1 MTATLRLTAGLACGL
16 AAAATAGCPSTSSLP
31 DDAEIDAAAALVWSE
46 VRTTTLVV
54 IANND
59 DANDFGRDVG
69 TATVELVGRLLD
81 GDVDAD
87 GRADFAPME
96 RVRVLVTFNVP
107 RRRAGRED
115 VACSLVGLGGAWT
128 SSALDTFCPDSLQRG
143 NPVLDVRAGDDFEA
157 DMRCLVERQ
166 FEGEC
171 VIETFDAMLAALS
184 PAAAPV
190 ELAPLV
196 GLGDGVNAA
205 YRAQNDVLV
214 VLMQQADRRD
224 DCSRRIHPYPRD
236 EGVCAAEG
244 DDTYCCD
251 ENLPPVTRTSNA
263 LREILRDRPTVFAAF
278 AATPPFDPTNEGRDR
293 LDTFLRDGFTHDCV
307 YVVPHLRTVAL
318 ARELHPDMHLL
329 PLVCRGPL
337 VDRQRPPIDV
347 TAVARH
353 AFESLCAP

>member
-1 MTATLRLTAGLACGL
+1 M
-16 AAAATAGCPSTSSLP
+16 GCPLSQSPP
-31 DDAEIDAAAALVWSE
+31 DDGGLDAAAPVVCSG

-69 TATVELVGRLLD
+69 TATVELVHRLLD

-87 GRADFAPME
+87 GRSDFTPME

-107 RRRAGRED
+107 RARAAPDD
-115 VACSLVGLGGAWT
+115 VACSLVGLGGEWT
-128 SSALDTFCPDSLQRG
+128 SSALDAFCPDSAQRG
-143 NPVLDVRAGDDFEA
+143 NPVLDIRAGDDFEA
-157 DMRCLVERQ
+157 DLRCLVERQ

-190 ELAPLV
+190 DLTPLV

-205 YRAQNDVLV
+205 YQDSSDVLV

-224 DCSRRIHPYPRD
+224 DCSRRIFLFPRD
-236 EGVCAAEG
+236 EGVCSGGG
-244 DDTYCCD
+244 DDPYCCD
-251 ENLPPVTRTSNA
+251 ENLPPVTRTSTA
-263 LREILRDRPTVFAAF
+263 LRQILRGRPVAF
-278 AATPPFDPTNEGRDR
+278 GAYAATPPFDPTAEDR
-293 LDTFLRDGFTHDCV
+293 ELLDTFLSDGFTRCV
-307 YVVPHLRTVAL
+307 YVVPHLRTVGL
-318 ARELHPDMHLL
+318 ARELYPDMHLL

-337 VDRQRPPIDV
+337 VGGERPPIDV
-347 TAVARH
+347 TGLARH
-353 AFESLCAP
+353 AFARLCSP